1 MNIRMIQL
9 NPTPGDL
16 EGNLRQMEEARRQ
29 AGADGIDLLLFPEM
43 ALPGYPPQDLLE
55 QPAFCEACI
64 RASHEFVSRTGEMT
78 VAFGTIERAPRGSR
92 RPLSNVVMVAR
103 GGERLATVPKQ
114 LLPSYDVFN
123 EERYFE
129 PGTSCHCLELEG
141 LCLGLTVCE
150 DLWHN
155 ENESGAHAYHGDPVA
170 ELASRNPDLVLNL
183 SASPYTRKKHRL
195 RRSVLARRARELGAP
210 VVYCNQAGAQAEL
223 LFEGDSMV
231 VMPDGTVFQ
240 SLKPFETGS
249 ETVELANGNI
259 RFIGKQVD
267 DRDEDEMERL
277 FRGLVTGIR
286 DYLAKSGAS
295 DRLLLGL
302 SGGIDSALV
311 AALAV
316 EAVGPDRV
324 NAWTLP
330 SGFSSRGSVEDSI
343 ELADHLGLTL
353 NELSIEELFDQAVR
367 SLAPVFGDRPFGVA
381 EENMQSRIRGL
392 LLMAMANKFGYLLL
406 TTGNKSEMATG
417 YATLYGDMNGGLN
430 PIGDLYKR
438 DVYALSRWLN
448 DVWYE
453 RVVIPVSILEKAPSA
468 ELRPDQTDQ
477 DTLPPYDLLDP
488 ILEAYL
494 EKRQDLEEIVAST
507 PLSRETV
514 KGLLALVDRNEFK
527 RYQAPPILKVT
538 PRAFGMGRRWPLVQ
552 GWSRSRERFGPT
564 F

>member
-1 MNIRMIQL
+1 MKIRLVQM

-16 EGNLRQMEEARRQ
+16 EGNLLQMEEALCR
-29 AGADGIDLLLFPEM
+29 AELDDISLLVFPEM

-55 QPAFCEACI
+55 QPAFCTACM
-64 RASHEFVSRTGEMT
+64 RAGAELIARTSDMA
-78 VAFGTIERAPRGSR
+78 VAFGTIEKAPSGSR
-92 RPLSNVVMVAR
+92 RPLRNVAVVAR
-103 GGERLATVPKQ
+103 NGVVLATVPKQ

-129 PGTSCHCLELEG
+129 PGTACHWLELKG
-141 LCLGLTVCE
+141 YRLGITVCE

-170 ELASRNPDLVLNL
+170 ELASLNLDLVLNL
-183 SASPYTRKKHRL
+183 SASPYTRKKHQL
-195 RRSVLARRARELGAP
+195 RRAVLARRARELGAP
-210 VVYCNQAGAQAEL
+210 VAYCNQAGAQAEL

-231 VMPDGTVFQ
+231 MSPDGKVFQ
-240 SLKPFETGS
+240 SLRPFETGF
-249 ETVELANGNI
+249 ETFELMTGQQSLAGTEANE
-259 RFIGKQVD
+259 V
-267 DRDEDEMERL
+267 DEDEMERL

-286 DYLAKSGAS
+286 DYLSKSGAA
-295 DRLLLGL
+295 DQLVLGL

-311 AALAV
+311 AVLAT

-324 NAWTLP
+324 TALTLP
-330 SGFSSRGSVEDSI
+330 SGFSSHGSVTDS
-343 ELADHLGLTL
+343 EALARELGLTL
-353 NELSIEELFDQAVR
+353 HELSIETLFDEAVQ
-367 SLAPVFGDRPFGVA
+367 SLAPLFADRPFDVA

-392 LLMAMANKFGYLLL
+392 LLMAMANKFGYMLL
-406 TTGNKSEMATG
+406 TTGNKSELATG

-448 DVWYE
+448 DVWYG
-453 RVVIPVSILEKAPSA
+453 RQVIPVSILEKAPSA

-477 DTLPPYDLLDP
+477 DSLPDYELLDP
-488 ILEAYL
+488 VLEAYL
-494 EKRQDLEEIVAST
+494 EQRKDLEEIVSIS
-507 PLSRETV
+507 PLDRDTV
-514 KGLLALVDRNEFK
+514 KELLALVDRNEFK

-552 GWSRSRERFGPT
+552 GWSGSRGRFGQT
-564 F
+564 

>member
-1 MNIRMIQL
+1 MKIRMVQM

-16 EGNLRQMEEARRQ
+16 EGNLHQMEDAIRQ
-29 AGADGIDLLLFPEM
+29 GESDGLALLLFPEM

-55 QPAFCEACI
+55 QPAFCTACI
-64 RASHEFVSRTGEMT
+64 RAGVELVSRTGD
-78 VAFGTIERAPRGSR
+78 VAIAFGTIDRAPSGSR
-92 RPLSNVVMVAR
+92 RPLRNVAVVAR
-103 GGERLATVPKQ
+103 NGAVLATAPKQ

-129 PGTSCHCLELEG
+129 PGSTCHWLELDG
-141 LCLGLTVCE
+141 YRIGLTVCE

-170 ELASRNPDLVLNL
+170 ELSSLNLDLVLNL
-183 SASPYTRKKHRL
+183 SASPYTRNKHRL
-195 RRSVLARRARELGAP
+195 RRSVLTRRAKELKAP

-231 VMPDGTVFQ
+231 VMPNGMLFQ
-240 SLKPFETGS
+240 SLKPFEAGS
-249 ETVELANGNI
+249 ETVELVNGKIRILGKRANEQG
-259 RFIGKQVD
+259 
-267 DRDEDEMERL
+267 EDEMERL

-286 DYLAKSGAS
+286 DYLSKSGAS

-311 AALAV
+311 AVLAA

-324 NAWTLP
+324 TALTLP
-330 SGFSSRGSVEDSI
+330 SGFSSRGSITDS
-343 ELADHLGLTL
+343 EMLARALGLTL
-353 NELSIEELFDQAVR
+353 HELSIEELFDQAVR
-367 SLAPVFGDRPFGVA
+367 SLAPLFGDRSFGVA
-381 EENMQSRIRGL
+381 EENIQSRIRGL

-406 TTGNKSEMATG
+406 TTGNKSELATG

-430 PIGDLYKR
+430 PIGDLYKQ

-448 DVWYE
+448 DVWYD
-453 RVVIPVSILEKAPSA
+453 RRVIPVSILEKAPSA

-477 DTLPPYDLLDP
+477 DSLPPYDLLDP
-488 ILEAYL
+488 LLKAYL
-494 EKRQDLEEIVAST
+494 EQRKDLEEIVSMS
-507 PLSRETV
+507 PLNRDTV
-514 KGLLALVDRNEFK
+514 KELLALVDRNEFK

-552 GWSRSRERFGPT
+552 GWSRSRGRFGPE
-564 F
+564 